1 MATNLR
7 RHCDKEANAWRNRF
21 YFANSTFDDMA
32 EIATSTRT
40 QAKIYPEFGI
50 ETSLEELLGSQTGR
64 SFGIFRMRLCISIRG
79 CVGPSV
85 RPSVGPSV
93 GPSVTLS

>member
-64 SFGIFRMRLCISIRG
+64 FFGIFR
-79 CVGPSV
+79 CVFAS
-85 RPSVGPSV
+85 
-93 GPSVTLS
+93 L